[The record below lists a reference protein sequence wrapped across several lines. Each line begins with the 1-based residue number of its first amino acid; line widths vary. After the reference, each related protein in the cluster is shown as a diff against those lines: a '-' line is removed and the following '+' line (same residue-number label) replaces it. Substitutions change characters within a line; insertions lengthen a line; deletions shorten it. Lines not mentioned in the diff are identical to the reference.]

1 MTGMKLLQPVFLF
14 FDFELCEMKT
24 KQFTTIS
31 DRKIRIAVVGC
42 GRISKNHLVSIS
54 QQADDF
60 ELVSVCDVDL
70 EVLNQ
75 TASQYRVSSYDNL
88 ADMLLQEKIDMV
100 SLCTPSGLH
109 SQQAILSAQH
119 GVHVLTE
126 KPMATRLSDGVAMVR
141 ACDEAGVRL
150 FVVKQNRF
158 NPTLQLMKN
167 AVALGRFGRIYN
179 VAVNVFWTRPQDYY
193 EQGRGWRGTWDLDGG
208 AFMNQASHYIDL
220 LDWIVGPVESVM
232 AYTATLARK
241 IEAEDSGVAAIKWRN
256 GAMGTLNVTMLTYP
270 QNFEGSIT
278 ILGEKGTVRV
288 GGVAVNDIQEW
299 QFDSDRPEDRGIQAA
314 SYSTTSVYG
323 FGHPLYYQNVSEVM
337 RGLAAPKTDGYSG
350 LITLELL
357 EALYRSAK
365 EGVMVSLPL
374 EI

>member
-1 MTGMKLLQPVFLF
+1 
-14 FDFELCEMKT
+14 
-24 KQFTTIS
+24 
-31 DRKIRIAVVGC
+31 
-42 GRISKNHLVSIS
+42 
-54 QQADDF
+54 
-60 ELVSVCDVDL
+60 
-70 EVLNQ
+70 
-75 TASQYRVSSYDNL
+75 
-88 ADMLLQEKIDMV
+88 
-100 SLCTPSGLH
+100 
-109 SQQAILSAQH
+109 
-119 GVHVLTE
+119 
-126 KPMATRLSDGVAMVR
+126 
-141 ACDEAGVRL
+141 
-150 FVVKQNRF
+150 
-158 NPTLQLMKN
+158 
-167 AVALGRFGRIYN
+167 
-179 VAVNVFWTRPQDYY
+179 
-193 EQGRGWRGTWDLDGG
+193 
-208 AFMNQASHYIDL
+208 
-220 LDWIVGPVESVM
+220 M